1 MFKNKKGF
9 TLIEMLVVI
18 AIIAVLVAIIIP
30 VIGNSTVKASAAANA
45 ANLRSYASE
54 IAILYLEPGDLTVN
68 VDTSSKEITFKNGSA
83 AATPVSAPT
92 AKKCGTIYPA
102 SGADLDTAKAYLVN
116 GQVVARFGANDVNY
130 FAAIASTGEA
140 PKTSEKKST
149 FVVLPG
155 GEVLIPA

>member
-54 IAILYLEPGDLTVN
+54 IAILYLEPGDMTVEVTADN
-68 VDTSSKEITFKNGSA
+68 VITFKNG
-83 AATPVSAPT
+83 TAPT
-92 AKKCGTIYPA
+92 APVSKKCGSVDATENVP
-102 SGADLDTAKAYLVN
+102 AKAFLVN
-116 GQVVARFGANDVNY
+116 GQVVAAFSDKYVKGTKDVEYYAYIAAN
-130 FAAIASTGEA
+130 GEA
-140 PKTSEKKST
+140 PKST
-149 FVVLPG
+149 EAKPTAIVLPN